1 MDHLERLGYTQR
13 YFLSHPAFGEKEVT
27 QSEFIRAERDAG
39 FYPKSGS
46 GVATGGFGFGSGGV
60 SGRVETTRIVDHEV
74 GT

>member
-27 QSEFIRAERDAG
+27 QEEFINAERAAG

-46 GVATGGFGFGSGGV
+46 GVATGGFGSGDIR
-60 SGRVETTRIVDHEV
+60 GRVETTRIVENGDA
-74 GT
+74 

>member
-27 QSEFIRAERDAG
+27 QEEFISAERAAG

-46 GVATGGFGFGSGGV
+46 GVATGGFSCGDIR
-60 SGRVETTRIVDHEV
+60 GRTELSRLEEES
-74 GT
+74 

>member
-27 QSEFIRAERDAG
+27 QAEFIRAERAAG

-46 GVATGGFGFGSGGV
+46 GVATGGFGYGDI
-60 SGRVETTRIVDHEV
+60 SGRVETTRMADNGVKA
-74 GT
+74 